1 MNIDFVY
8 KWKRTGEERERE
20 RERKREKKKVS
31 REQGN
36 IESRQME

>member
-20 RERKREKKKVS
+20 REREREEKVS